1 MYLTLQFIGKVNKR
15 LTLSYSAIK
24 IPEFPD
30 FSLFHSFKKLLIPP
44 PLPTI
49 TVSSKDSLHSLTTVT
64 LDIPDVIPPSDIL
77 FIPAA
82 TLKNEMLQ
90 KKRILSQESEVF
102 THICT

>member
-1 MYLTLQFIGKVNKR
+1 MYLTLQLFIGKVNKR

-30 FSLFHSFKKLLIPP
+30 FSLFHSNTPP
-44 PLPTI
+44 PI

-82 TLKNEMLQ
+82 TLKDEMLQ

>member
-1 MYLTLQFIGKVNKR
+1 MYLTLQLFIGKVNKR

-30 FSLFHSFKKLLIPP
+30 FSLFHSNTP
-44 PLPTI
+44 PLPI

-82 TLKNEMLQ
+82 TLKDEMLQ

-102 THICT
+102 AHICT

>member
-1 MYLTLQFIGKVNKR
+1 MYLTLQLFIGKVNKR

-30 FSLFHSFKKLLIPP
+30 FSLFHSNTPP
-44 PLPTI
+44 PPI

-82 TLKNEMLQ
+82 TLKDEMLQ

>member
-1 MYLTLQFIGKVNKR
+1 MYLTLQLFIGKVNKR

-30 FSLFHSFKKLLIPP
+30 FSLFHSNPP
-44 PLPTI
+44 PI

-82 TLKNEMLQ
+82 TLKDEMLQ

-102 THICT
+102 AHICT

>member
-1 MYLTLQFIGKVNKR
+1 MYLTLQLFIGKVNKR

-30 FSLFHSFKKLLIPP
+30 FSLFHSNTPP
-44 PLPTI
+44 PPPI

-82 TLKNEMLQ
+82 TLKDEMLQ

-102 THICT
+102 AHICT

>member
-24 IPEFPD
+24 IQKFPD
-30 FSLFHSFKKLLIPP
+30 FSLFHSNTPP
-44 PLPTI
+44 PPI

-82 TLKNEMLQ
+82 TLKDEMLQ

>member
-1 MYLTLQFIGKVNKR
+1 MYLTLKFIGKVNKR

-44 PLPTI
+44 PPTI

-82 TLKNEMLQ
+82 TLKDEMLQ

>member
-1 MYLTLQFIGKVNKR
+1 MYLTLQLFIGKVNKR

-30 FSLFHSFKKLLIPP
+30 FSLFHSNTP
-44 PLPTI
+44 PLPPI

-82 TLKNEMLQ
+82 TLKDEMLQ
-90 KKRILSQESEVF
+90 NKRILSQESEVF
-102 THICT
+102 AHICT

>member
-30 FSLFHSFKKLLIPP
+30 ISLFHSNTPP
-44 PLPTI
+44 PP
-49 TVSSKDSLHSLTTVT
+49 DSLHSLTTVT

-82 TLKNEMLQ
+82 TLKDEMLQ